1 MMQNSANPYL
11 SNVGDNLEEW
21 GGVGAVMEDPEEQR
35 VLFAALDSF

>member
-1 MMQNSANPYL
+1 MMQDLTNPYL
-11 SNVGDNLEEW
+11 NNVEDDLEGW

>member
-1 MMQNSANPYL
+1 MQDPADPYR
-11 SNVGDNLEEW
+11 NCVGDDLEDW